1 MLLQLQQDIGSAGKT
16 VNKQLR
22 GLIYCTIRRV
32 VPGGQ
37 VFKSTMSRQRQRAGM
52 AVLLAVLLL
61 RTDVRFHPPPG
72 EEFYLSD
79 APLSLSSGFVW
90 DSLYIP
96 FRAEGT
102 TDCYKFYGIQTHFPS
117 ENLTVYAAK
126 TMAYRGFEP
135 CKPAL

>member
-16 VNKQLR
+16 LNKQLR
-22 GLIYCTIRRV
+22 GLIYCTIHRIV
-32 VPGGQ
+32 AGGQ
-37 VFKSTMSRQRQRAGM
+37 VFKSTMSRQRQRAGR

-61 RTDVRFHPPPG
+61 QTDVRFHPPPG

-79 APLSLSSGFVW
+79 APLSLSSGFVQ

-102 TDCYKFYGIQTHFPS
+102 TDCLLQVLWYPNPLS
-117 ENLTVYAAK
+117 E
-126 TMAYRGFEP
+126 
-135 CKPAL
+135 

>member
-1 MLLQLQQDIGSAGKT
+1 MVLLQLQQDIGSAGKT
-16 VNKQLR
+16 LNKQLR
-22 GLIYCTIRRV
+22 GLIYCTIRRIV
-32 VPGGQ
+32 AGGQ
-37 VFKSTMSRQRQRAGM
+37 VFKSTMSRQRQRAGR

-79 APLSLSSGFVW
+79 APLSLSSGFVR

-102 TDCYKFYGIQTHFPS
+102 TDCLLQVLWYPNPLS
-117 ENLTVYAAK
+117 E
-126 TMAYRGFEP
+126 
-135 CKPAL
+135 